1 MLELEELELEKE
13 EKEELQEL
21 IGSNLHHAIL
31 EAVLDELSE
40 EDKIIF
46 LKHLAHENHDKVWE
60 HLKRKIEN
68 IEDKIKATA
77 DSLMEELE
85 KDIRFVKDDES
96 EA

>member
-1 MLELEELELEKE
+1 MLELEELELDDDER
-13 EKEELQEL
+13 EELQEM

-40 EDKIIF
+40 EDKVVF
-46 LKHLAHENHDKVWE
+46 LQHMAHDNHDKVWE
-60 HLKRKIEN
+60 HLKGKIEN

-85 KDIRFVKDDES
+85 QDIRSVKNDS
-96 EA
+96 ET